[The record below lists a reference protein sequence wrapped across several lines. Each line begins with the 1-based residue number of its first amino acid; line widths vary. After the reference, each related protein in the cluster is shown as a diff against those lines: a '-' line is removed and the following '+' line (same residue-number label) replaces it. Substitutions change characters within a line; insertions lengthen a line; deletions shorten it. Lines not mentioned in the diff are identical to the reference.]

1 MLSQQ
6 TIDIVKST
14 APVIAD
20 AGPSLTAHFYERMFR
35 DNPELKDVFN
45 LSHQHS
51 GRQREALFNAVH
63 AYAANIDN
71 LEALLPAVEKIA
83 QKHTSF
89 LITAEQYQI
98 VGKHLLATVDELLNP
113 GQAVLDAWAEAYGVL
128 AGVFIDRESAIYAQ
142 NETAAGGWKG
152 TRTFELV
159 EKTTESDVIT
169 SFLFRPLDQA
179 PVMAF
184 KPGQYIGLQVQP
196 EGFEHQ
202 EIRQYSLS
210 SAPQPDMYR
219 ISVKREP
226 GGQVSNYL
234 HDQLQPGDTINLMP
248 PAGDFFLSV
257 DSQTPVTL
265 ISGGVGLTP
274 MLAMLESLID
284 HKAAV
289 NWLHAAEDGK
299 QHAFQQHVQ
308 QLCHTHE
315 HMRSTVWYRQPS
327 DDDRQLERYNLA
339 GLMNLSDVQ
348 EQLQDPAMEFYF
360 CGPVGFM
367 QSVAQQLV
375 DLGVE
380 TDRLHYECFGP
391 HQVI

>member
-14 APVIAD
+14 APVIAN
-20 AGPSLTAHFYERMFR
+20 AGPSLTTHFYERMFR
-35 DNPELKDVFN
+35 ENPELKDIFN

-71 LEALLPAVEKIA
+71 LETLLPAVEKIA

-89 LITAEQYQI
+89 LVTAEQYQI
-98 VGKHLLATVDELLNP
+98 VGRHLLATVDELLNP

-128 AGVFIDRESAIYAQ
+128 AGVFINRENAIYDQ
-142 NETAAGGWKG
+142 NEAAKGGWKG
-152 TRTFELV
+152 TREFELV
-159 EKTTESDVIT
+159 EKRIESDVIT
-169 SFLFRPLDQA
+169 SFLFRPVDQA

-184 KPGQYIGLQVQP
+184 KPGQYIGLQVRP

-210 SAPQPDMYR
+210 SAPQPDVYR

-226 GGQVSNYL
+226 DGKVSNYL
-234 HDQLQPGDTINLMP
+234 HDRLQPGDKINLMP
-248 PAGDFFLSV
+248 PAGDFFLSA

-274 MLAMLESLID
+274 MLAMLESLTC
-284 HKAAV
+284 HKAQV

-299 QHAFQQHVQ
+299 QHAFHQHVQ
-308 QLCHTHE
+308 LLCNTHE
-315 HMRSTVWYRQPS
+315 HMNSTVWYRQPS
-327 DDDRQLERYNLA
+327 DTDRRQERYNFD
-339 GLMNLSDVQ
+339 GLMNLTAVQ
-348 EQLQDPAMEFYF
+348 EQLQNPKMEFYF

-367 QSVAQQLV
+367 QSVARQLIN
-375 DLGVE
+375 LGVD
-380 TDRLHYECFGP
+380 TSRLHYECFGP